1 MPNRFSKQLFGTFL
15 SQEVSE
21 DILKGVVIC
30 EVGEAKGHG
39 FYLGSRFLEQVVLIG
54 NRKQIKVRVDHPEE
68 GKSGKVLSI
77 VGQAFNFRIDGEKVR
92 ADIRLFDV
100 PAKKIIQQLAKQASN
115 LFGMSLD
122 FTGKIGKKL
131 KNGLDEVFCK
141 DLDAVDF
148 VESPAA
154 TNALFSEKV
163 DSQNEDETQTDDK
176 SENLNLQNIMDKEIL
191 AALGLEE
198 GADEKSIKAAILAA
212 CAAKKS
218 FDEKS
223 EDKSEEKMDDSDDKK
238 DEGDEKLADE
248 SKDEKKEE
256 KEVEAKASSKKEGM
270 KLDEKQISEIVAE
283 QVAKQ
288 FTAMLA
294 KTGGKAKVSTSTE
307 EKSSEKK
314 EDDKNFGFN
323 DEEVLFAKK
332 NDINLK
338 EWRATLNKAA
348 ERTVRFQKS

>member
-1 MPNRFSKQLFGTFL
+1 MATLFKNRITRSFL
-15 SQEVSE
+15 SEENSDDV
-21 DILKGVVIC
+21 LKGVIVC
-30 EVGEAKGHG
+30 EVGEAKGHN
-39 FYLGSRFLEQVVLIG
+39 FYLGTRFLEQVVEIG
-54 NRKQIKVRVDHPEE
+54 NSKQIKVRVDHPED

-77 VGQAFNFRIDGEKVR
+77 IGQAFNFRIDGEKVR

-122 FTGKIGKKL
+122 FIGKTGKKL

-163 DSQNEDETQTDDK
+163 DSQNEGTTRTDEK
-176 SENLNLQNIMDKEIL
+176 SDNSNTNNSMDKEIL

-198 GADEKSIKAAILAA
+198 GADEKSIKEAILAA
-212 CAAKKS
+212 CAAKKTL
-218 FDEKS
+218 S
-223 EDKSEEKMDDSDDKK
+223 EQSEGKGEQS
-238 DEGDEKLADE
+238 
-248 SKDEKKEE
+248 KEE
-256 KEVEAKASSKKEGM
+256 KSDEENEEVEAKASSKKEST
-270 KLDEKQISEIVAE
+270 KLDEKKISEIVAE

-294 KTGGKAKVSTSTE
+294 KTGGKAKIGASAEES
-307 EKSSEKK
+307 EKSGKEQKK
-314 EDDKNFGFN
+314 DENFGF
-323 DEEVLFAKK
+323 DEEEVKFAKK
-332 NDINLK
+332 YSIDLK
-338 EWRATLNKAA
+338 EWRNTLNKAA
-348 ERTVRFQKS
+348 EKTVRLAKS